1 MRKLNKIIAALFL
14 AVFTISFSVI
24 AVLNIRPVYYASM
37 DRIQAQNPQ
46 YSKEMMKENYDILI
60 DYLNPLDNSRLE
72 LQGFEMSPQGEFH
85 FEEVKVLF
93 NLVYIAALVS
103 LIVSIG
109 FFLYFLRQR
118 DLTYIRYSAFLT
130 FLIPLLLLIPFA
142 LDFSRSFVV
151 FHELAF
157 SNDYWIFDPRI
168 DPVINILPEWFF
180 MIEAFLMVI
189 LMAIL
194 AVIQFFIGKGRGRDN
209 GSNVYYDQRKYLI
222 K

>member
-1 MRKLNKIIAALFL
+1 MRKLNKVIAALFL

-24 AVLNIRPVYYASM
+24 AVLNIRPVYYASI
-37 DRIQAQNPQ
+37 DRIQAQSPQ

-72 LQGFEMSPQGEFH
+72 LEGFEMSPQGEIH

-93 NLVYIAALVS
+93 NMVYIAALIS
-103 LIVSIG
+103 LIASIG
-109 FFLYFLRQR
+109 FFIYFRMR
-118 DLTYIRYSAFLT
+118 GDLSYIRLSAVFT
-130 FLIPLLLLIPFA
+130 FLIPLILLIPFI
-142 LDFSRSFVV
+142 LDFSRSFVI

-194 AVIQFFIGKGRGRDN
+194 AVIKFFIGKGSGKGD